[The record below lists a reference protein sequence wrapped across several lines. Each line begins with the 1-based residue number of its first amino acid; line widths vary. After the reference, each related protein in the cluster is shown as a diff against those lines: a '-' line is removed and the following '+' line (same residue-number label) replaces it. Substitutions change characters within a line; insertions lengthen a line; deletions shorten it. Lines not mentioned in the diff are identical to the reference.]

1 MGSATKIGIGVGV
14 GVGGALLLLAAI
26 ILFFVA
32 FRSLTRRKRSK
43 VYLPYGSTAC
53 TIVVTDVQDSTALWE
68 SLPSSV
74 MQAAMR
80 QHDAVLRTCVAKHG
94 GYETATEV
102 GDYSCYPPVPTGLA

>member
-14 GVGGALLLLAAI
+14 GVGVGGALLLLAAV

-32 FRSLTRRKRSK
+32 FRSLARRNRSK
-43 VYLPYGSTAC
+43 AYVPYGSTAC

-68 SLPSSV
+68 SLPSST

-102 GDYSCYPPVPTGLA
+102 GYHYSFVPPWLA